1 MFQLGRVVQ
10 PPRSSARDRDN
21 PRRVSPTPR
30 PPLPARD
37 LARIRRTRRHPDRTQ
52 PDYAV
57 LRVLVD
63 ELERALGRVEPPV
76 TDVLDLF
83 AATQPYRD
91 LLPAHE
97 NYVSM
102 DIDEHYGP
110 QDVVSDEFLPF
121 ADDAFDLIVF
131 TEGFHYVTEPE
142 RGAAELRRVLR
153 PGGTLILTL
162 PLVWEYDRRIVERR
176 YTGPALAELFAD
188 WDEVSVGEIGGYT
201 VAWATL
207 SGRIL
212 RGLSEFGPSPVRR
225 VGALMLPA
233 ASVVLNA
240 IAALLSR
247 LELRWHSGPFV
258 LPMGLILVARRPGER

>member
-1 MFQLGRVVQ
+1 
-10 PPRSSARDRDN
+10 
-21 PRRVSPTPR
+21 
-30 PPLPARD
+30 
-37 LARIRRTRRHPDRTQ
+37 
-52 PDYAV
+52 V
-57 LRVLVD
+57 LRVLVH
-63 ELERALGRVEPPV
+63 ELERALAGIEHPV

-121 ADDAFDLIVF
+121 ADDAFDLILF

-142 RGAAELRRVLR
+142 RAAAELRRVLR
-153 PGGTLILTL
+153 PGGTLVLTV

-176 YTGPALAELFAD
+176 YTGPALAELFED
-188 WDEVSVGEIGGYT
+188 WDELSVGEIGGYT

-212 RGLSEFGPSPVRR
+212 RGLSEFGSPLVRR
-225 VGALMLPA
+225 AAAWMLPA
-233 ASVVLNA
+233 ASLLLNA
-240 IAALLSR
+240 VAGLLTR
-247 LELRWHSGPFV
+247 LERLWHSGPFI
-258 LPMGLILVARRPGER
+258 LPMGLIVVARHPAE

>member
-1 MFQLGRVVQ
+1 M
-10 PPRSSARDRDN
+10 
-21 PRRVSPTPR
+21 
-30 PPLPARD
+30 
-37 LARIRRTRRHPDRTQ
+37 
-52 PDYAV
+52 
-57 LRVLVD
+57 LRVLAH
-63 ELERALGRVEPPV
+63 ELQCALDRIEPPV

-91 LLPAHE
+91 LLPPHE
-97 NYVSM
+97 TYVAM

-121 ADDAFDLIVF
+121 ADEAFDLILF
-131 TEGFHYVTEPE
+131 TEGFHYVAEPE

-153 PGGTLILTL
+153 PGGTLVLTL

-176 YTGPALAELFAD
+176 YTGPELAELFED
-188 WDEVSVGEIGGYT
+188 WDDVSVGEIGGYT

-212 RGLSEFGPSPVRR
+212 RGLSDFGPPLVRTTA
-225 VGALMLPA
+225 GALLPA
-233 ASVVLNA
+233 ASLLLNA

-247 LELRWHSGPFV
+247 AERFWHSGPYI
-258 LPMGLILVARRPGER
+258 LPMGLILVARRPAE